1 MRLLS
6 PVDQHPSER
15 LRVSTFLLTEE
26 TEDSVK
32 PDEDVDH
39 AVSLRT
45 GELPGVTQESHVRAV
60 QLAECNIVWAG
71 HSQ

>member
-6 PVDQHPSER
+6 PVDQHPSKR

-32 PDEDVDH
+32 PDEDIDH
-39 AVSLRT
+39 VASLRT
-45 GELPGVTQESHVRAV
+45 GELPGVTQQSDVAGI
-60 QLAECNIVWAG
+60 QLAESHLVWAG

>member
-6 PVDQHPSER
+6 PVDQHPSKR
-15 LRVSTFLLTEE
+15 LRISTFLLTEE

-32 PDEDVDH
+32 LDEDIDH

-45 GELPGVTQESHVRAV
+45 GELPGVTQESDMAGI
-60 QLAECNIVWAG
+60 QMAECHLVWAG
-71 HSQ
+71 HRQ